1 MRVML
6 VFSLDKMG
14 SKDLKKQ
21 MVRCALLSLPSK
33 ITVEHTLGAK
43 ITTGTAV
50 LCSTLFNF
58 STQVIVSNKILISL
72 YEQTLSTKLFFFFL
86 VASQSLSR
94 LGKNILNLHF
104 K

>member
-1 MRVML
+1 
-6 VFSLDKMG
+6 
-14 SKDLKKQ
+14 

-50 LCSTLFNF
+50 LCSTLLHF

-72 YEQTLSTKLFFFFL
+72 YEQILSTKQNFFFFFWHHKAL
-86 VASQSLSR
+86 D
-94 LGKNILNLHF
+94 
-104 K
+104 